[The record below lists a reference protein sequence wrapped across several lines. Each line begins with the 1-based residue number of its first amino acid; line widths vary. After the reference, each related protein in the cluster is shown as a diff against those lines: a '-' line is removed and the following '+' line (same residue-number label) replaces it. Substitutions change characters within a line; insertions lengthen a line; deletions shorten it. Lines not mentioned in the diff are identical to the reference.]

1 MRNED
6 GNKLIRD
13 LLRRN
18 FPCGS
23 QLVKNPPA
31 IQGTWV
37 QSLGWERSPGEG
49 KGYPLQYSGV
59 ENSMDCIVHG
69 VAKSRTLSDF
79 HFSIFW
85 RGWRLCPNDQS
96 PIKPL
101 ETQALVRLPWWLH
114 AGCHISLLQKWALS
128 TPPLG
133 EDNQKLCMWKAPAFY
148 PLHLFPW
155 LILICILWLQKPL
168 LYSC

>member
-37 QSLGWERSPGEG
+37 QSLYGNMDIDA
-49 KGYPLQYSGV
+49 
-59 ENSMDCIVHG
+59 ENIG
-69 VAKSRTLSDF
+69 LAKNF
-79 HFSIFW
+79 VPF
-85 RGWRLCPNDQS
+85 
-96 PIKPL
+96 
-101 ETQALVRLPWWLH
+101 
-114 AGCHISLLQKWALS
+114 
-128 TPPLG
+128 
-133 EDNQKLCMWKAPAFY
+133 
-148 PLHLFPW
+148 
-155 LILICILWLQKPL
+155 
-168 LYSC
+168 